1 MFHHASCATKLQP
14 KCRNGVISTWA
25 TYNSVPLTKRHNFH
39 MIFIVLR
46 AFFFLF
52 LFSSTFPSYFYD
64 FWFFCFSLFREE
76 RYNYAEKRKLRH
88 IKWISITAGLFVSAL
103 RSNSNRLIQ
112 TQLVI
117 KHTYCIQMLVSC
129 RVKIIKD
136 IIFLVI

>member
-1 MFHHASCATKLQP
+1 MNLFHHASRATKLQP
-14 KCRNGVISTWA
+14 KCRNGVISTWS

-46 AFFFLF
+46 AFFSFSLF
-52 LFSSTFPSYFYD
+52 RYNSLLLLLFC
-64 FWFFCFSLFREE
+64 FFCFSLFREE
-76 RYNYAEKRKLRH
+76 RYNYAEKRKLSH

-117 KHTYCIQMLVSC
+117 KHTYM
-129 RVKIIKD
+129 
-136 IIFLVI
+136 